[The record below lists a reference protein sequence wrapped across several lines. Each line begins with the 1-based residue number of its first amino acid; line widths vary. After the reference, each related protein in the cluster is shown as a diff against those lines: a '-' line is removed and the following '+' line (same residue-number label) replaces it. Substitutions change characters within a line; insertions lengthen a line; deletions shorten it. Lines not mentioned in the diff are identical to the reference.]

1 MEESRKKSKTI
12 GSLLGIFGF
21 IALVAG
27 ATYAWLTWR
36 SNNIIIAGSTECF
49 DVVYYRKD
57 LGTVENPAMLK
68 FMTNYNRDN
77 LNQVVQNP
85 QYAEVGLSLDPRC
98 TNVSGLGKLYL
109 TTNVSTDDILLTGGL
124 YYTLVKVENST
135 ETFIKDGPITTE
147 GDILLQ
153 DNIFVS
159 STTGGIKYRVYI
171 WINGPITT
179 DPNYV
184 GASYIGE
191 IRAEVV
197 SQEDTTPPV
206 NAAEYIRNL
215 YTEANKSTA
224 TVNGITY
231 NLAPS
236 VGLMNDRHAS
246 MSTDIN
252 GGDIRFYGSN
262 PNNYVDIGDVNTKPW
277 QKWDMFKGM
286 FENSQ
291 QCYDNAD
298 CSTNY
303 ATIGSLVGQTFT
315 SAAQCEAA
323 MPSILASAGVSS
335 IDEICG
341 EQPIL
346 YRIIG
351 VFGGRL
357 KLIRNDSIGYYS
369 WDTSDSSINEGYGIN
384 QWGPSGSYEGADLMR
399 LLNPGYDSDSVNNS
413 LYWNK
418 ESGLCYDS
426 GSNNFNECDFT
437 DSGLSTNV
445 QNMIDTAVWYTGAYD
460 NDASYVN
467 TQYNAERGNIG
478 KICSSTGNY
487 GPYCNDEVTRASI
500 WNGKVGLINA
510 SDYGYAADLSQCNQ
524 TMDNYYTDPSCNN
537 TDWLMTHVGWTLSP
551 RANSDYAYYVFSVF
565 GAGSLSNV
573 GANDGHAVRP
583 AVFLKSG
590 VSISEGNGSQSNPF
604 VLG

>member
-1 MEESRKKSKTI
+1 MKESIKKSKVI

-57 LGTVENPAMLK
+57 LGTVENPAILK

-77 LNQVVQNP
+77 LNQVVANP
-85 QYAEVGLSLDPRC
+85 EYAEVGLSLDPRC
-98 TNVSGLGKLYL
+98 TNVAGLGKLYL

-147 GDILLQ
+147 GDMLLQ

-159 STTGGIKYRVYI
+159 STTGGVKYRVYL

-179 DPNYV
+179 DQNYV

-215 YTEANKSTA
+215 YTSADKSTA
-224 TVNGITY
+224 TVNNITY

-236 VGLMNDRHAS
+236 VNLMNDRHAS
-246 MSTDIN
+246 MSTGADA
-252 GGDIRFYGSN
+252 GDIRFYGAN
-262 PNNYVDIGDVNTKPW
+262 PNNYVDIGHRNTKPW
-277 QKWDMFKGM
+277 EKWNMFKGM

-291 QCYDNAD
+291 QCYATAD
-298 CSTNY
+298 CETNY
-303 ATIGSLVGQTFT
+303 AMIGQLIDMNFT

-323 MPSILASAGVSS
+323 MPSILANAGVSS

-357 KLIRNDSIGYYS
+357 KLVTADSIGSYS
-369 WDTSDSSINEGYGIN
+369 WDTSDESINSGYGIN
-384 QWGPSGSYEGADLMR
+384 QWGPSNSYEGADLMR
-399 LLNPGYDSDSVNNS
+399 LLNPGYEGENVNNS
-413 LYWNK
+413 LYWN
-418 ESGLCYDS
+418 S
-426 GSNNFNECDFT
+426 GSGSCYNGLENATTECDFT
-437 DSGLSTNV
+437 GSGLSTNV
-445 QNMIDTAVWYTGAYD
+445 QNMIDTVTWYTGAYD
-460 NDASYVN
+460 QFSYVDAH
-467 TQYNAERGNIG
+467 YSAERGSMSG
-478 KICSSTGNY
+478 KALCTQGTS
-487 GPYCNDEVTRASI
+487 YCDDTVTRTNT
-500 WNGKVGLINA
+500 WNGKVGLISA
-510 SDYGYAADLSQCNQ
+510 SDYGYAADLAQCNQ
-524 TMDNYYTDPSCNN
+524 TLDNYSSCTSSN
-537 TDWLMTHVGWTLSP
+537 WLFIGRFEWTMSP
-551 RANSDYAYYVFSVF
+551 RAYSGIAYAGFHVF
-565 GAGSLSNV
+565 GGGDLSTGLV
-573 GANDGHAVRP
+573 GDGTVVRP
-583 AVFLKSG
+583 AVYLKSG
-590 VSISEGNGSQSNPF
+590 VTIDTEGRDGSQSNPY
-604 VLG
+604 VLSY

>member
-1 MEESRKKSKTI
+1 MKESRKKAKLF
-12 GSLLGIFGF
+12 GSLLGIIGF

-57 LGTVENPAMLK
+57 LGTAQNPAKIK

-77 LNQVVQNP
+77 LNQVVENP

-98 TNVSGLGKLYL
+98 TNVAGLGKLYL

-147 GDILLQ
+147 GDMLLQ

-159 STTGGIKYRVYI
+159 STTGGVKYRVYL

-179 DPNYV
+179 DQNYV
-184 GASYIGE
+184 GASYVGE

-215 YTEANKSTA
+215 YTSADKSTA

-236 VGLMNDRHAS
+236 VNLMNDRHAS

-252 GGDIRFYGSN
+252 GGDIRFYGAN
-262 PNNYVDIGDVNTKPW
+262 PNNYVDIGHRNTKPW
-277 QKWDMFKGM
+277 EKWNMFKGM

-291 QCYDNAD
+291 QCYATAD
-298 CSTNY
+298 CETNY
-303 ATIGSLVGQTFT
+303 AMIGQLIDMNFT

-323 MPSILASAGVSS
+323 MPSILANAGVSS

-357 KLIRNDSIGYYS
+357 KLVTADSIGGYS
-369 WDTSDSSINEGYGIN
+369 WDTSDESINSGYGIN

-399 LLNPGYDSDSVNNS
+399 LLNPGYEGENVNNS
-413 LYWNK
+413 LYWN
-418 ESGLCYDS
+418 S
-426 GSNNFNECDFT
+426 GSGSCYNGPQNSTTECDFT
-437 DSGLSTNV
+437 GSGLSTNV

-460 NDASYVN
+460 HDQILYVDAHYS
-467 TQYNAERGNIG
+467 AERGTMG
-478 KICSSTGNY
+478 KICSGGSS
-487 GPYCNDEVTRASI
+487 CNDTVERTST
-500 WNGKVGLINA
+500 WNGKVGLISV

-524 TMDNYYTDPSCNN
+524 TLFNYSNCSSSN
-537 TDWLMTHVGWTLSP
+537 WLSIGKYERTMSSRVSP
-551 RANSDYAYYVFSVF
+551 FNAHNVFFVH
-565 GAGSLSNV
+565 
-573 GANDGHAVRP
+573 NDGNLSSGSASNGYAVRP
-583 AVFLKSG
+583 AVYLKSG
-590 VSISEGNGSQSNPF
+590 VTIDTEGRNGSESSPY
-604 VLG
+604 VLE

>member
-77 LNQVVQNP
+77 LNQVVENP

-179 DPNYV
+179 DQNYV
-184 GASYIGE
+184 GASYVGE

-236 VGLMNDRHAS
+236 VNLMNDRHAS

-252 GGDIRFYGSN
+252 GGDIRFYGAN
-262 PNNYVDIGDVNTKPW
+262 PNNYVDIGHRNTKTW
-277 QKWDMFKGM
+277 EKWDLFKGM

-291 QCYDNAD
+291 QCYATAD
-298 CSTNY
+298 CETNY
-303 ATIGSLVGQTFT
+303 AMIGQLIDMNFT

-323 MPSILASAGVSS
+323 MPSILANAGVSS

-357 KLIRNDSIGYYS
+357 KLIRNDSIGNYS

-437 DSGLSTNV
+437 SAGLSTNV
-445 QNMIDTAVWYTGAYD
+445 QNMIDTATWYTGAYD
-460 NDASYVN
+460 QFSYVDAHY
-467 TQYNAERGNIG
+467 TAERGNMG
-478 KICSSTGNY
+478 RICSGGDS
-487 GPYCNDEVTRASI
+487 CNDTVTRTNT
-500 WNGKVGLINA
+500 WNGKVGLISA
-510 SDYGYAADLSQCNQ
+510 SDYGYSADLSQCNQ
-524 TMDNYYTDPSCNN
+524 ALNNYSNCTSLNWLSIGSFEWTMS
-537 TDWLMTHVGWTLSP
+537 S
-551 RANSDYAYYVFSVF
+551 RAYSDYAYDVFTVHD
-565 GAGSLSNV
+565 
-573 GANDGHAVRP
+573 DGNLYNGYAYDGGAVRP
-583 AVFLKSG
+583 AVYLKSG
-590 VSISEGNGSQSNPF
+590 VSISGGNGSQSDPY
-604 VLG
+604 VLNG

>member
-77 LNQVVQNP
+77 LNQVVENP

-159 STTGGIKYRVYI
+159 STTGDTKYRVYI

-179 DPNYV
+179 DQNYV
-184 GASYIGE
+184 GASYVGE

-197 SQEDTTPPV
+197 SREDNTPPV
-206 NAAEYIRNL
+206 TAADYITNL
-215 YTEANKSTA
+215 YTEANKSPA

-231 NLAPS
+231 SLAS
-236 VGLMNDRHAS
+236 DVGLMRDQFGSSTSAS
-246 MSTDIN
+246 NTGN
-252 GGDIRFYGSN
+252 LRYYGAD
-262 PNNYVDIGDVNTKPW
+262 PNNYVWLGDTYTSDVTFPG
-277 QKWDMFKGM
+277 DPR
-286 FENSQ
+286 
-291 QCYDNAD
+291 
-298 CSTNY
+298 
-303 ATIGSLVGQTFT
+303 VGAPNIVRQ
-315 SAAQCEAA
+315 
-323 MPSILASAGVSS
+323 AG
-335 IDEICG
+335 DKK
-341 EQPIL
+341 L
-346 YRIIG
+346 WRIVG
-351 VFGGRL
+351 VFDGRI
-357 KLIRNDSIGYYS
+357 KLISNDPISTTGLS
-369 WDTSDSSINEGYGIN
+369 WDTSANTTGGNSGWGIN
-384 QWGPSGSYEGADLMR
+384 QWGPSNSYEGADIMR
-399 LLNPGYDSDSVNNS
+399 LLNPGYEGENVNNS

-418 ESGLCYDS
+418 GTGTVYTGYNNETTSNVSFANTGLT
-426 GSNNFNECDFT
+426 SNER
-437 DSGLSTNV
+437 SL
-445 QNMIDTAVWYTGAYD
+445 IDTATWYTGAYD
-460 NDASYVN
+460 QFSYADAHY
-467 TQYNAERGNIG
+467 TAERGNMG
-478 KICSSTGNY
+478 RICSSGDS
-487 GPYCNDEVTRASI
+487 CNDTVTRTST
-500 WNGKVGLINA
+500 WNGKVGLIYP
-510 SDYGYAADLSQCNQ
+510 SDYGYSADLSQCNQ
-524 TMDNYYTDPSCNN
+524 TLNNYKNCSSSN
-537 TDWLMTHVGWTLSP
+537 WLANGRFNRTMSSRADSVG
-551 RANSDYAYYVFSVF
+551 ADYVFLVLDS
-565 GAGSLSNV
+565 GSLSRGFASAGN
-573 GANDGHAVRP
+573 AVRP

-590 VSISEGNGSQSNPF
+590 VSISEGNGSESNPF
-604 VLG
+604 VLS